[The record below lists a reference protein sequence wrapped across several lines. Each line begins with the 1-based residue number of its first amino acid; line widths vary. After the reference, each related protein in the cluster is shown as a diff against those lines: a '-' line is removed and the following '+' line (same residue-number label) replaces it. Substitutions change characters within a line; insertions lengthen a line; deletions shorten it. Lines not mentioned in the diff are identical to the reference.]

1 MDFDEVV
8 TLKSRTGKDEEFI
21 CNSKPYIISTKKGLR
36 IPRYMA
42 DLAMTQN
49 ALGWD
54 GSTGVVNDAK
64 IYVEEDVETP
74 LATPTTKITDEEVEA
89 AKATDGLGNDTI
101 LIDGRPVKKKSINL
115 KPFKE
120 DYSKNNIAG

>member
-1 MDFDEVV
+1 MSFDDSV
-8 TLKSRTGKDEEFI
+8 TLKSRTGKNEEFI
-21 CNSKPYIISTKKGLR
+21 CNSKPYVIDAKKGLR
-36 IPRYMA
+36 VPRYVA

-54 GSTGVVNDAK
+54 GSTGIVSDAK
-64 IYVEEDVETP
+64 IYVEEDQDTA
-74 LATPTTKITDEEVEA
+74 LATSAEKITEEQIEA
-89 AKATDGLGNDTI
+89 AKATDGLGNDVI
-101 LIDGRPVKKKSINL
+101 LIDGKPVKKKSINL